1 MAEYT
6 IPISYVVSASTVLP
20 QAGLEPLKMS
30 TILLLTD
37 EQPVSATTDDY
48 TISRTATTITN
59 MYGTNSVTSQ
69 MANAIF
75 SQNPNILANDG
86 YVIVANY
93 INVDA
98 TAGKAVTKDISAN
111 INNFKSITNGALK
124 VNVDGTDRT
133 ASSLNFSS
141 ITDLDDIAGV
151 LDTALS
157 TYCTVEAIGNT
168 IVFTSKTTGT
178 SSSVALED
186 AASGTNINGANYLDG
201 AHSVETVGTAAGV
214 ETYSQAITRLAGM
227 LYFNGIMTTRNL
239 SASEAVEASNTVQA
253 LQPERILFIESND
266 VTSVNTGGLFTQIAE
281 SNNYTKPLLYTYG
294 TNSQLNAK
302 LFMAAYVSKLFSV
315 NYSGSNTTI
324 TMNLK
329 DLAGIVADTNISETI
344 LAKCVSLGVDV
355 FPSVEG
361 LPKVLSNRMGSFYID
376 QVQNSIWFK
385 NSIQRAVFNTL
396 AQTRTKIP
404 QTEPGMQILINAI
417 SDVERQAVANG
428 YLAPGKWNSPDTF
441 GDLDDFHRN
450 IEENGYYNYHLPV
463 ALQAQSER
471 EQRKAPLIQIAGKE
485 AGAIHSANILIY
497 IEP

>member
-1 MAEYT
+1 MAENQ

-37 EQPVSATTDDY
+37 DVPVQAITDDY
-48 TISRTATTITN
+48 TIARTAATITKL
-59 MYGTNSVTSQ
+59 YGTNSVTAQ
-69 MANAIF
+69 MVNAIF

-93 INVDA
+93 QQTVA
-98 TAGKAVTKDISAN
+98 TAGTLTTEDLTEKVSAFASISDGSLSVT
-111 INNFKSITNGALK
+111 
-124 VNVDGTDRT
+124 VDGTEHEL
-133 ASSLNFSS
+133 SSLDFSS
-141 ITDLDDIAGV
+141 VTDIDDIASV
-151 LDTALS
+151 LNTALS
-157 TYCTVEAIGNT
+157 TYCTVAEENGA
-168 IVFTSKTTGT
+168 IVFTSKTTGA
-178 SSSVALED
+178 SSSVALAD
-186 AASGTNINGANYLDG
+186 GTGGTNLNGASYLDG
-201 AHSVETVGTAAGV
+201 ATAVSVVGTASSL
-214 ETYSQAITRLAGM
+214 ETYSEAITRLAGE
-227 LYFNGIMTTRNL
+227 LYFNGIITARYL
-239 SASEAVEASNTVQA
+239 SQSEALEASNTVQA
-253 LQPERILFIESND
+253 LQPERILFIESNSTD
-266 VTSVNTGGLFTQIAE
+266 ALESGGLFKSLPQ

-294 TNSQLNAK
+294 TNSALDAK

-329 DLAGIVADTNISETI
+329 DLAGIVADTNISENI
-344 LAKCVSLGVDV
+344 LSKCVALGVDV

-361 LPKVLSNRMGSFYID
+361 LAKVLSNRMGSFYID

-385 NSIQRAVFNTL
+385 NAIQRAVFNTL

-417 SDVERQAVANG
+417 SDVERQAVSNG

-450 IEENGYYNYHLPV
+450 IEENGYYNYHQPV

>member
-37 EQPVSATTDDY
+37 EQPVNATTDDY

-98 TAGKAVTKDISAN
+98 TAGTAKTADISAN
-111 INNFKSITNGALK
+111 VEKFAL
-124 VNVDGTDRT
+124 VSDGSLSVTVDGTEHVL
-133 ASSLNFSS
+133 SSLDFTGV
-141 ITDLDDIAGV
+141 TDLEDVAGV
-151 LDTALS
+151 LNTALS
-157 TYCTVEAIGNT
+157 TYCTVEAIGNA

-178 SSSVALED
+178 SSSIALD
-186 AASGTNINGANYLDG
+186 NDTTGTNINGANYLDG
-201 AHSVETVGTAAGV
+201 ANAVTVQGTAAGV

-227 LYFNGIMTTRNL
+227 LYFNGIITTRNL
-239 SASEAVEASNTVQA
+239 SQSEAIAASNTVQA

-266 VTSVNTGGLFTQIAE
+266 VAAVNNGGFFTQIPS

-417 SDVERQAVANG
+417 SDVERQAIANG

>member
-20 QAGLEPLKMS
+20 QGGLEPLKMS

-37 EQPVSATTDDY
+37 EQPVNATTDDY

-75 SQNPNILANDG
+75 GQNPNILANDG
-86 YVIVANY
+86 YVVVANY
-93 INVDA
+93 QQTTA
-98 TAGKAVTKDISAN
+98 TAGTLTTSDISAN
-111 INNFKSITNGALK
+111 VEKFAL
-124 VNVDGTDRT
+124 VSDGSLLVTVDGTEH
-133 ASSLNFSS
+133 ALSSLDFSS
-141 ITDLDDIAGV
+141 VSDLEDVAAV
-151 LDTALS
+151 LNTALS
-157 TYCTVEAIGNT
+157 TYCIVEAVGNT

-178 SSSVALED
+178 SSSVAIAD
-186 AASGTNINGANYLDG
+186 DTTGTNINGADYLNGVD
-201 AHSVETVGTAAGV
+201 AVAVQGTAAGV

-227 LYFNGIMTTRNL
+227 LYFNGIITTRNL
-239 SASEAVEASNTVQA
+239 SASEAIAASNTVQA

-266 VTSVNTGGLFTQIAE
+266 LASVNAGGLFAQIPT

-294 TNSQLNAK
+294 NDSQLNAK

-329 DLAGIVADTNISETI
+329 DLTGVVADTNISETI
-344 LAKCVSLGVDV
+344 LSKCVALGVDV

-361 LPKVLSNRMGSFYID
+361 LPKVLSNRRGAFYID

-450 IEENGYYNYHLPV
+450 IEENGYYNYHQPV

>member
-1 MAEYT
+1 MAENQ

-37 EQPVSATTDDY
+37 ESPVQAITDDY
-48 TISRTATTITN
+48 TITRTATSITKL
-59 MYGTNSVTSQ
+59 YGTSSVTSQ
-69 MANAIF
+69 MTNAIF
-75 SQNPNILANDG
+75 GQNPNILANNG
-86 YVIVANY
+86 YVIVANFKE
-93 INVDA
+93 VAA
-98 TAGKAVTKDISAN
+98 TAGTLTTADISENVEGFA
-111 INNFKSITNGALK
+111 SVSNGTLS
-124 VNVDGTDRT
+124 VTVDGTEHEL
-133 ASSLNFSS
+133 SSLDFSS
-141 ITDLDDIAGV
+141 VTGLDDIASV
-151 LDTALS
+151 LNAALS
-157 TYCTVEAIGNT
+157 TYCTVSASETG
-168 IVFTSKTTGT
+168 IVFTSKTTGAT
-178 SSSVALED
+178 SSVALAD
-186 AASGTNINGANYLDG
+186 GTGGTNINGSSYLDG
-201 AHSVETVGTAAGV
+201 GNAIAVSGTAAST
-214 ETYSQAITRLAGM
+214 ETYSQAITRLAGE
-227 LYFNGIMTTRNL
+227 LYFNGIITTRAL
-239 SASEAVEASNTVQA
+239 SQSEALAASNTVQA
-253 LQPERILFIESND
+253 LQPERILFIESNSTD
-266 VTSVNTGGLFTQIAE
+266 ALENGGLFKSLPQ
-281 SNNYTKPLLYTYG
+281 SNNYTKPLLYTKG
-294 TNSQLNAK
+294 TNSALNAK

-329 DLAGIVADTNISETI
+329 DLAGIEADTNISETI
-344 LAKCVSLGVDV
+344 LAKCAALGVDV

-361 LPKVLSNRMGSFYID
+361 LAKVLSNRMGSFYID

-385 NSIQRAVFNTL
+385 NAIQIAVFNTL

-417 SDVERQAVANG
+417 SDVERQAVSNG

-450 IEENGYYNYHLPV
+450 IEENGYYNYHQPV

-485 AGAIHSANILIY
+485 AGAIHSASILIY

>member
-37 EQPVSATTDDY
+37 EQPVNATTDDY
-48 TISRTATTITN
+48 TISRTASTITN
-59 MYGTNSVTSQ
+59 MYGTASVTAQ

-75 SQNPNILANDG
+75 GQNPNILANDG
-86 YVIVANY
+86 YLIVANY
-93 INVDA
+93 QQTQA
-98 TAGKAVTKDISAN
+98 TAGTLTTGDIS
-111 INNFKSITNGALK
+111 TNVEEFAL
-124 VNVDGTDRT
+124 VSDGSLSVTVDGTEHII
-133 ASSLNFSS
+133 SSLDFSS
-141 ITDLDDIAGV
+141 VTDLEDVAGV
-151 LDTALS
+151 LNTALS
-157 TYCTVEAIGNT
+157 TYCTVEAVGNT

-178 SSSVALED
+178 SSSVAIAD
-186 AASGTNINGANYLDG
+186 DSTGTNINGANYLDG
-201 AHSVETVGTAAGV
+201 ANATSETGTASTT
-214 ETYSQAITRLAGM
+214 ETYSQAITRLASQ
-227 LYFNGIMTTRNL
+227 LYFNGIITSRNL
-239 SASEAVEASNTVQA
+239 STSEAVEASNTVQA
-253 LQPERILFIESND
+253 LQPERILYIESND
-266 VTSVNTGGLFTQIAE
+266 LTAVNQGAMFTQIAQ

-294 TNSQLNAK
+294 DNSQLNAK
-302 LFMAAYVSKLFSV
+302 LFMAAYVSRLFSV
-315 NYSGSNTTI
+315 NYAGSNTTI

-361 LPKVLSNRMGSFYID
+361 LPKVLSNRRGSFFID

-385 NSIQRAVFNTL
+385 NAIQRAVFNTL

-450 IEENGYYNYHLPV
+450 IEENGYYNYHQPV

-471 EQRKAPLIQIAGKE
+471 EQRKAPLVQIAGKE